1 MTLFDNQNARS
12 RVALANGI
20 IALMTKSKFK
30 EITIPGTHELVFELP
45 VTGVNNMRVRVY
57 TSINRIGN
65 SVEVRTMGTDAIR
78 VITMYKADRDGK
90 ERPLAKANHKVY
102 RTGEIES
109 ITDRVVTRMRECY
122 AVGLTN
128 PCVCRKCGAPTFKSK
143 GKKKKINGKM
153 TVVKT
158 SNTICAELCWLG

>member
-1 MTLFDNQNARS
+1 MTLFDNTNAAS
-12 RVALANGI
+12 RTVLANGI
-20 IALMTKSKFK
+20 IALMAKSKFK
-30 EITIPGTHELVFELP
+30 AVLIPGTKELVYELP
-45 VTGVNNMRVRVY
+45 VVGVPNMRVRVY
-57 TSINRIGN
+57 TSIVYTGN
-65 SVEVRTMGTDAIR
+65 TVAVRTAGIDAIR
-78 VITMYKADRDGK
+78 VITMYKAARDGK

-158 SNTICAELCWLG
+158 SNTVCAELCWLG